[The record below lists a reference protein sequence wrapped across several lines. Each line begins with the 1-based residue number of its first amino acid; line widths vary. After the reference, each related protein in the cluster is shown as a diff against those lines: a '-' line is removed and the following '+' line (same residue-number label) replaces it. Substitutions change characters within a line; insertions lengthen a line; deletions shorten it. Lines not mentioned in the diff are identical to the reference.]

1 MQNEKVKSEDTP
13 VEQNYCKKY
22 KMDPMETTA
31 KIALDESH
39 TWLLTVNHNQFN
51 LEIATHVITFIN

>member
-1 MQNEKVKSEDTP
+1 MQKA
-13 VEQNYCKKY
+13 QNG
-22 KMDPMETTA
+22 PN